1 MSTDPSMMAR
11 ILGESRTIAVVGLS
25 ADPDKPSHEV
35 ASYLQAQGYRIVPV
49 NPKGGVILGEQV
61 YPELA
66 AVPFPIDVVDV
77 FRPPAACPD
86 VARQAVAIKARV
98 LWLQLGIAS
107 VEAERIANEGGL
119 EVVMDRCM
127 LIEHRRLPG
136 A

>member
-77 FRPPAACPD
+77 PCRWSG
-86 VARQAVAIKARV
+86 AVA
-98 LWLQLGIAS
+98 
-107 VEAERIANEGGL
+107 
-119 EVVMDRCM
+119 
-127 LIEHRRLPG
+127 G